1 MEQDEYRSEGIEWVH
16 IDYFNN
22 EPICRMMDAN
32 PGGMYAILDEEC
44 LRPGTDNDSRVVIHM
59 DKAFKN
65 NEHYLSHAARAKQL
79 QNQREFQIKHYAG
92 VVTYNIDGFLDKNK
106 DTQFQDLK
114 RMLYN
119 SEMDILKEMFPEGAN
134 ALTDM
139 TKRPITAGSH
149 FKNEMSNLVEIVE
162 KQEPHYV
169 RCIMPNWNK
178 APREFDDE
186 LCLNQVRYLGLV
198 ENMKVRRAGYPFR
211 MHYNRFM
218 RRYKMIWEETW
229 PNYKWTDEQAC
240 RKMVAHYH
248 LNTLVSFGKTKI
260 FIKTPRTVYYLEEQR
275 EKKMP
280 ELTLTVTRWWKGFM
294 SRLLAKRMRG
304 LLRVMISFR
313 RFCGKKWME
322 SVIEE
327 FKNVKDMPNWGK
339 TKALPEPNRRVL
351 KRGHRLLEKVK
362 HNWWAKMMI
371 LQLTPAEQYEVRLK
385 TVAQTLLQ
393 GKKKNWG
400 FQDRWLGDEM
410 SASKHNSK
418 ATTFAHTMIAI
429 QNLNKDNTRLYSA
442 RVVKLS
448 RSLKSSKR
456 VYVLCDL
463 HLYRLYEDYSMKKK
477 APIDIGDILAISLS
491 SGPDQA
497 IVIHCA
503 PTIGD
508 CVFYIE
514 NGRPAAELAAAIW
527 LTYHRKYKKS
537 FPVKVMDQI
546 TYYRP
551 GIKEGVLVF
560 ESGASTTGFR
570 KVGGKT
576 VAVDWPTKK

>member
-169 RCIMPNWNK
+169 RCIMPNLNK
-178 APREFDDE
+178 AAREFDDE

-211 MHYNRFM
+211 MPYSRFM
-218 RRYKMIWEETW
+218 KRYKMIWDATW
-229 PNYKWTDEQAC
+229 PTYSWSDEEAC
-240 RKMVAHYH
+240 RRMVKHYH
-248 LNTLVSFGKTKI
+248 LSELVSFGKTKI
-260 FIKTPRTVYYLEEQR
+260 FIKTP
-275 EKKMP
+275 
-280 ELTLTVTRWWKGFM
+280 
-294 SRLLAKRMRG
+294 
-304 LLRVMISFR
+304 
-313 RFCGKKWME
+313 
-322 SVIEE
+322 
-327 FKNVKDMPNWGK
+327 
-339 TKALPEPNRRVL
+339 
-351 KRGHRLLEKVK
+351 
-362 HNWWAKMMI
+362 
-371 LQLTPAEQYEVRLK
+371 
-385 TVAQTLLQ
+385 
-393 GKKKNWG
+393 
-400 FQDRWLGDEM
+400 
-410 SASKHNSK
+410 
-418 ATTFAHTMIAI
+418 
-429 QNLNKDNTRLYSA
+429 NT
-442 RVVKLS
+442 
-448 RSLKSSKR
+448 
-456 VYVLCDL
+456 
-463 HLYRLYEDYSMKKK
+463 
-477 APIDIGDILAISLS
+477 
-491 SGPDQA
+491 
-497 IVIHCA
+497 
-503 PTIGD
+503 
-508 CVFYIE
+508 
-514 NGRPAAELAAAIW
+514 
-527 LTYHRKYKKS
+527 
-537 FPVKVMDQI
+537 
-546 TYYRP
+546 
-551 GIKEGVLVF
+551 
-560 ESGASTTGFR
+560 
-570 KVGGKT
+570 
-576 VAVDWPTKK
+576 